1 MGAGCCGG
9 GGHDG
14 PVAKPSFNEE
24 QESVAKWIRWYVKTK
39 NAPVKGGE
47 KVDWFTGQGKNIHMQ
62 HVACYARWCNSQI
75 FLGGYFLVIES
86 FVLFSRNW

>member
-14 PVAKPSFNEE
+14 PVAKPAFNEE

-47 KVDWFTGQGKNIHMQ
+47 KVDWFTGQGKIVDPEVSSGWGYADNNI
-62 HVACYARWCNSQI
+62 
-75 FLGGYFLVIES
+75 
-86 FVLFSRNW
+86 LFSCC

>member
-47 KVDWFTGQGKNIHMQ
+47 KVDWFTGQGKNSHTSDMLGTPVQ
-62 HVACYARWCNSQI
+62 FEI
-75 FLGGYFLVIES
+75 F
-86 FVLFSRNW
+86 